1 MSKEAAVPCDDRLR
15 VQAYFDGELDAAVS
29 LDVERHVENC
39 VECAMLLKDLHGMR
53 ETMRHATY
61 HRAPSPLR
69 SSVMQALD
77 REAGPRA
84 KGSVAIG
91 GKSFW
96 RGAGAGALVT
106 ALAASLVL
114 FIALPPKLDGLQN
127 ELTSAHLRSLMPD
140 HLIDVVSSDQH
151 TVKPWFAGHADVSPP
166 TPDFPQEDYRLIGGR
181 ADYIDGQRAAVVV
194 YRHGAHVINVFAWA
208 RHGESLPQMT
218 TRNGYHTACW
228 RSGDL
233 SFCAVSDTGVDELM
247 RLVDL
252 LKDAA
257 ARENRE

>member
-1 MSKEAAVPCDDRLR
+1 MLCGEGSR
-15 VQAYFDGELDAAVS
+15 VQAYFDGEMDAAVS
-29 LDVERHVENC
+29 LDVERHVEAC
-39 VECAMLLKDLHGMR
+39 GECAALLKEVRGRR
-53 ETMRHATY
+53 ETMRGATY
-61 HRAPSPLR
+61 HRAPARLR
-69 SSVMQALD
+69 SSVMEALD
-77 REAGPRA
+77 RAEGARPKQAPAAARA
-84 KGSVAIG
+84 NG
-91 GKSFW
+91 FW

-114 FIALPPKLDGLQN
+114 FVALPPASDGLQN

-208 RHGESLPQMT
+208 HHQGTLPEMT

-228 RSGDL
+228 RAGDL
-233 SFCAVSDTGVDELM
+233 AYCAVSDTGIDELT
-247 RLVDL
+247 RLVAL

>member
-1 MSKEAAVPCDDRLR
+1 MPCDEALR

-29 LDVERHVENC
+29 LEVERHVEFC
-39 VECAMLLKDLHGMR
+39 GSCGASLKELQEMR
-53 ETMRHATY
+53 ETMRSADY
-61 HRAPSPLR
+61 YRAPAVLR
-69 SSVMQALD
+69 SSVMLALD
-77 REAGPRA
+77 REGGQRA
-84 KGSVAIG
+84 KGAMAGG

-106 ALAASLVL
+106 AMAASLAL
-114 FIALPPKLDGLQN
+114 FVALPPAPDTLQN

-140 HLIDVVSSDQH
+140 HLIEVVSSDQH

-166 TPDFPQEDYRLIGGR
+166 TPDFPQEDYRLVGGR

-208 RHGESLPQMT
+208 HNEGALPQMA

-228 RSGDL
+228 RSGDV

-247 RLVDL
+247 RLLAL
-252 LKDAA
+252 LKDAS